1 MARCKQLS
9 CSRNDTP
16 SPQTT
21 ETYRTPG
28 QEPVGPHRELRCP
41 PGTYFSPRSLR
52 SNPSD
57 LEENAVLDHKVRPR
71 HRAQPRPRHLP
82 HQPRTHT
89 PRTEHATG
97 SARRGHTTRPADYT
111 PGAVLSP
118 CGASSWF
125 SQPGPP
131 HAHPRVRQGCLTH
144 THASVKAASRTLVR
158 PSGAA
163 PRTCQALRVR
173 PRRSTGPDSTGSLP
187 SRSQESPSQQ
197 PRTLENPSLS
207 GGTSGRYWAAS
218 AVSLRAYRR
227 PSGQSLW
234 DSWTPCP
241 TCGVCVTTTLPRC
254 PNGVRD
260 H

>member
-1 MARCKQLS
+1 MGPRS
-9 CSRNDTP
+9 SGDR
-16 SPQTT
+16 
-21 ETYRTPG
+21 R
-28 QEPVGPHRELRCP
+28 PVRRPRVRGAALDRELRSLP
-41 PGTYFSPRSLR
+41 RTYFSPKRLLTDTSRLG
-52 SNPSD
+52 D
-57 LEENAVLDHKVRPR
+57 NAVLDQQVRPR

-131 HAHPRVRQGCLTH
+131 HAHPLVRQGRH
-144 THASVKAASRTLVR
+144 
-158 PSGAA
+158 
-163 PRTCQALRVR
+163 PRICQVLRVR
-173 PRRSTGPDSTGSLP
+173 PRRSACPDSTGSLP

-197 PRTLENPSLS
+197 PRTLEIPCLS
-207 GGTSGRYWAAS
+207 EGTSGRHWAAS
-218 AVSLRAYRR
+218 ADSLRAYRR

-234 DSWTPCP
+234 GSWTPCP